1 MAKLVKGGVRLRTQL
16 NVKYPKRSKRSDG
29 WIGDQAHADKATAKK
44 RGSFHNPDSRGWV
57 HALDIDENFGKRGP
71 WRNGRNA
78 KKLTK
83 QLLAYAESGMDGSER
98 LLHIVYNGQVASGT
112 YKSKRLFWK
121 FRGSGYGHW
130 QHIHITF
137 SKDAEQ
143 DGSVWPLPILAK
155 DKKQRKRWEESLT
168 NE

>member
-1 MAKLVKGGVRLRTQL
+1 VAKLVKGGVRLRTQL
-16 NVKYPKRSKRSDG
+16 NVKYPKRDKRSDG
-29 WIGDQAHADKATAKK
+29 WIGDKAHADKASAKK

-83 QLLAYAESGMDGSER
+83 QLLAYAQSDMDGSER
-98 LLHIVYNGQVASGT
+98 LLHVVYNGKVASGT
-112 YKSKRLFWK
+112 YKKYFWK

-130 QHIHITF
+130 QHIHISFTRA
-137 SKDAEQ
+137 AET

-155 DKKQRKRWEESLT
+155 DKKQRKRWEESLK

>member
-1 MAKLVKGGVRLRTQL
+1 MARLVKGGVRLRTQINL
-16 NVKYPKRSKRSDG
+16 TWPNRDKRSDG
-29 WIGDQAHADKATAKK
+29 WVGDRAHKARKSDHNEDK
-44 RGSFHNPDSRGWV
+44 NGWV

-83 QLLAYAESGMDGSER
+83 ELIAYAASNLKGADR
-98 LLHIVYNGQVASGT
+98 VKYVVYNGKVASGT
-112 YKSKRLFWK
+112 YKKYFWK

-130 QHIHITF
+130 QHIHVSFTRA
-137 SKDAEQ
+137 AET

-155 DKKQRKRWEESLT
+155 DGKQRKRWAEALK
-168 NE
+168 